1 MPRPT
6 HRTRT
11 RPAAPGA
18 RVLWGALLMALLVSV
33 LGVPACAATAPQADA
48 RAVARV
54 APATPGC
61 DPEQRHAP
69 DGRQGVPSRG
79 TSAHELLAP
88 LVHEHGLGADATFD
102 GTVPPTP
109 AGRGPPPHDP
119 PSPVELSVLRV

>member
-1 MPRPT
+1 
-6 HRTRT
+6 
-11 RPAAPGA
+11 
-18 RVLWGALLMALLVSV
+18 MALLVSV
-33 LGVPACAATAPQADA
+33 LGVSPRARRPPRRPTPARSPGSRPRHPAATPSGS
-48 RAVARV
+48 
-54 APATPGC
+54 TPL
-61 DPEQRHAP
+61 
-69 DGRQGVPSRG
+69 DGRQGVPARG